1 MGLECLSESGRPIV
15 NVCPGAINDCAYE
28 LQLALPALL
37 DMQRE
42 RRLKIDFGVFQVKER
57 LMRPRGFAALLGGEY
72 DLQAVGR
79 SEQHRLRQWFI
90 ICQS

>member
-1 MGLECLSESGRPIV
+1 MSISVYKLLNGG
-15 NVCPGAINDCAYE
+15 AYE
-28 LQLALPALL
+28 LQFALPTLL
-37 DMQRE
+37 ELQRE
-42 RRLKIDFGVFQVKER
+42 RRLKIAFGVFQVKER